1 MNTAGMLGFSPSFRD
16 SLPYENLGVFVTNP
30 ISLRPRLPAA
40 RPELINYPGGLL
52 LHTGLPNP
60 GFKSI
65 LQKHTGKWARSVL
78 PVMVHLMAD
87 RPEET
92 VRMVRSLEGMENI
105 AAIEL
110 GFAPK
115 LAEDIVLI
123 VVEMCSGE
131 LPLVVSLER
140 GQIPSL
146 GPKVIEAGAAAVSMA
161 APRGALSGEGGGLV
175 TGRLYGP
182 SLFPQVLEVVHSAAR
197 LGLPV
202 IAAGGLYSLES
213 SNAVMAAGAL
223 AFQLDTVLWNSSNYQ
238 ANP

>member
-1 MNTAGMLGFSPSFRD
+1 MNAAGMLGFSPNFRD
-16 SLPYENLGVFVTNP
+16 SLPYDDFGVFVTNP
-30 ISLRPRLPAA
+30 ISLRQRLPAA
-40 RPELINYPGGLL
+40 RPELINFPGGLL

-60 GFKSI
+60 GFKSV
-65 LQKHTGKWARSVL
+65 LQKYAGKWVRSVL

-92 VRMVRSLEGMENI
+92 VRMVRSLEGLENI

-115 LAEDIVLI
+115 LAGDIILM

-131 LPLVVSLER
+131 LPLVVSLES
-140 GQIPSL
+140 GQILSL
-146 GPKVIEAGAAAVSMA
+146 APKVIEAGAAAVSMA
-161 APRGALSGEGGGLV
+161 APRGALSGEEGGLV

-182 SLFPQVLEVVHSAAR
+182 SLFPQALEVVHSAAR

-202 IAAGGLYSLES
+202 IAAGGLFS
-213 SNAVMAAGAL
+213 SENCKAAMTAGAL
-223 AFQLDTVLWNSSNYQ
+223 ACQLDTVLWNSS
-238 ANP
+238 